1 MQSDIH
7 QRLLS
12 FFYNFYNG
20 GKVIKLVSY
29 SGNIHFFTVKFKNV
43 AMMTYKNLST
53 TTTIPSCQFSI
64 CCIVSDLQ
72 EYSTMRQSFETS
84 GFTHS
89 CEYIIAD
96 NTQGNIFDAYQA
108 INRFIRE
115 SQGMYLIVVHQDV
128 RCIDNKYQLEKCLND
143 LSQIDDKWA
152 ICGNAGAIGYH
163 QFVYHITNGGKI
175 IKHTNLPARV
185 SSLDE
190 NFLIINT
197 KSSITISS
205 DISGFHLYG
214 TDLCIIA
221 DFLGYS
227 CYVIP
232 FMVRHLSLGNL
243 KELSKNADK
252 FIDHYGRKIRSRY
265 METTCTK
272 FYLSNSVFKNKIYN
286 FPFVFFFVKALQRI
300 KLLSKRL
307 SKTNPHKKTITIE

>member
-1 MQSDIH
+1 
-7 QRLLS
+7 
-12 FFYNFYNG
+12 
-20 GKVIKLVSY
+20 
-29 SGNIHFFTVKFKNV
+29 
-43 AMMTYKNLST
+43 MTYKTLST
-53 TTTIPSCQFSI
+53 TTAIPSYRFSI
-64 CCIVSDLQ
+64 CSIVTDLK
-72 EYSTMRQSFETS
+72 EYSTMRQSFETC
-84 GFTHS
+84 GFTDS

-108 INRFIRE
+108 INKFIRE

-128 RCIDNKYQLEKCLND
+128 RCIDNKSRLEKCLND
-143 LSQIDDKWA
+143 LSHIDGRWA

-175 IKHTNLPARV
+175 IKHSNLPARV

-190 NFLIINT
+190 NLLIINRQ
-197 KSSITISS
+197 SSLTISS
-205 DISGFHLYG
+205 DIGGFHLYG

-243 KELSKNADK
+243 KELRQNANR
-252 FIDHYGRKIRSRY
+252 FIDQYGIKNRSRY

-272 FYLSNSVFKNKIYN
+272 FYLSNSIFKNRVYN
-286 FPFVFFFVKALQRI
+286 AAFVFFFVKVIQRI
-300 KLLSKRL
+300 KLISKRL
-307 SKTNPHKKTITIE
+307 SKTNPHKKTITNE

>member
-1 MQSDIH
+1 
-7 QRLLS
+7 
-12 FFYNFYNG
+12 
-20 GKVIKLVSY
+20 
-29 SGNIHFFTVKFKNV
+29 
-43 AMMTYKNLST
+43 MTYKTLST
-53 TTTIPSCQFSI
+53 TTAIPSYRFSI
-64 CCIVSDLQ
+64 CSIVTDLK
-72 EYSTMRQSFETS
+72 EYSTMRQSFETC
-84 GFTHS
+84 GFTDS

-108 INRFIRE
+108 INKFIRE

-128 RCIDNKYQLEKCLND
+128 RCIDNKSRLEKCLND
-143 LSQIDDKWA
+143 LSHIDGRWA

-175 IKHTNLPARV
+175 IKHSNLPARV

-190 NFLIINT
+190 NLLIINRQ
-197 KSSITISS
+197 SSLTISS
-205 DISGFHLYG
+205 DIGGFHLYG

-243 KELSKNADK
+243 KELRQNANR
-252 FIDHYGRKIRSRY
+252 FIDQYGIKNRSRY

-272 FYLSNSVFKNKIYN
+272 FYLSNSVFKNRIYN
-286 FPFVFFFVKALQRI
+286 TAFIFFFVKAIQRI
-300 KLLSKRL
+300 KLISKRL
-307 SKTNPHKKTITIE
+307 AKTNPHKKTITNE

>member
-1 MQSDIH
+1 
-7 QRLLS
+7 
-12 FFYNFYNG
+12 
-20 GKVIKLVSY
+20 
-29 SGNIHFFTVKFKNV
+29 
-43 AMMTYKNLST
+43 MTYKTLST
-53 TTTIPSCQFSI
+53 TTAIPSYRFSI
-64 CCIVSDLQ
+64 CSIVTDLK
-72 EYSTMRQSFETS
+72 EYSTMRQSFETC
-84 GFTHS
+84 GFTDS

-108 INRFIRE
+108 INKFIRE

-128 RCIDNKYQLEKCLND
+128 RCIDNKSRLEKCLND
-143 LSQIDDKWA
+143 LSHIDGRWA

-175 IKHTNLPARV
+175 IKHSNLPARV

-190 NFLIINT
+190 NLLIINRQ
-197 KSSITISS
+197 SSLTISS
-205 DISGFHLYG
+205 DIGGFHLYG

-243 KELSKNADK
+243 KELRQNANR
-252 FIDHYGRKIRSRY
+252 FIDQYGIKNRSRY

-272 FYLSNSVFKNKIYN
+272 FYLSNSVFKNRIYN
-286 FPFVFFFVKALQRI
+286 AAFVFFFVKVIQRI
-300 KLLSKRL
+300 KLISKGL
-307 SKTNPHKKTITIE
+307 SKTNPHKKTITNE